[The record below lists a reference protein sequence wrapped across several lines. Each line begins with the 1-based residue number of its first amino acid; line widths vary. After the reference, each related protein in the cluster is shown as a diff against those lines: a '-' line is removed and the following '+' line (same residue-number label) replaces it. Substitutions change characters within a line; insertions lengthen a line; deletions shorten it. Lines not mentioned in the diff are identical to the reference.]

1 MLNLGRKILS
11 IFIYAIVSVNWS
23 HSSCVLKSA
32 PLQEMHFTTMCAQR
46 EARVQRKRRVSE
58 RLERVGT
65 QFPVS
70 LAFFPIC
77 STHTHTRSCH
87 SSFDQNASFQV
98 EKELKRLLRAD
109 LEADSVRWEIV
120 TADEKKKVS

>member
-1 MLNLGRKILS
+1 MCVKERTAARNACHD
-11 IFIYAIVSVNWS
+11 YACI
-23 HSSCVLKSA
+23 K
-32 PLQEMHFTTMCAQR
+32 
-46 EARVQRKRRVSE
+46 
-58 RLERVGT
+58 RLECREKGESARDWKGWVRN
-65 QFPVS
+65 FLCLWPFS
-70 LAFFPIC
+70 LFVQ
-77 STHTHTRSCH
+77 HTHTRSCH